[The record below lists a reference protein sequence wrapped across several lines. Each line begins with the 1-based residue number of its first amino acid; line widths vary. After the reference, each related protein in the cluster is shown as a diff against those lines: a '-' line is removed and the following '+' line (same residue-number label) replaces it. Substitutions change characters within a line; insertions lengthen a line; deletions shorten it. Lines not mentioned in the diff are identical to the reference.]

1 MDADNVILLAQ
12 CLSNKVML
20 VCRFAIG
27 YLGQGRGQRSL
38 SAKRAKIL
46 NVYAIY
52 MAFSPPKD
60 LIRVNFNV
68 YQCK

>member
-12 CLSNKVML
+12 CLSNKAML
-20 VCRFAIG
+20 VCRFTIG

-38 SAKRAKIL
+38 SAKRSKIL

-52 MAFSPPKD
+52 MVLRPPKD
-60 LIRVNFNV
+60 LIRGKFNV